1 MTDLTHYG
9 EEQVLDWFSQGVDL
23 TAPTNL
29 HVALHTADPGQNPD
43 GTTEV
48 SAGDY
53 GRVETAAGT
62 DWDVT
67 GNAPRT
73 TDNTSEISFGTASND
88 WGTISHVSLWDAA
101 TGGNCLAAYDLSTSK
116 AIDTDDE
123 AVFAAGDLSF
133 QVD

>member
-9 EEQVLDWFSQGVDL
+9 ETQVLDWFSQGVDL
-23 TAPTNL
+23 VAPTNL
-29 HVALHTADPGQNPD
+29 HVALHTADPGDNPD

-48 SAGDY
+48 TATDY
-53 GRVETAAGT
+53 ARYQTATGT
-62 DWDVT
+62 DWNVT

-73 TDNTSEISFGTASND
+73 TDNATEITFGTATNS

-101 TGGNCLAAYDLSTSK
+101 TGGNCLAAYALSTSK
-116 AIDTDDE
+116 AIDVDDE
-123 AVFAAGDLSF
+123 AQFAAGDLSF